1 MDVPSPRDVTP
12 WLQAWSEGNQGA
24 LEQLAPL
31 VYKEL
36 HRLAHRYMARD
47 GPGHPLQVTR
57 QITSRM
63 NALAAK
69 NENMRSTLECGSS
82 SYRLPPSVHTAK
94 VQGAEVERR

>member
-36 HRLAHRYMARD
+36 HRLAHRCTASGR
-47 GPGHPLQVTR
+47 PH
-57 QITSRM
+57 
-63 NALAAK
+63 AA
-69 NENMRSTLECGSS
+69 
-82 SYRLPPSVHTAK
+82 
-94 VQGAEVERR
+94 